1 MKKLFGCILSLV
13 VAVMLV
19 FTPAEHVYA
28 QGLGLSVSSSSVAV
42 GKTVKVTVSMPSG
55 YFGTVVISSSD
66 EGVLS
71 NGGDGVAN
79 IGDAAGYPTSQSFSF
94 TAKAAGSCTIKAYCT
109 VVGDAE
115 GNDAGGIITG
125 ASTKVTV
132 TSASSNNDSNSNKDN
147 KDNSGSNTGNDNNA
161 NKDNENKEE
170 KKSSNASLGS
180 LVISAGTLSP
190 EFSAATKDY
199 TATVDYSCSSLA
211 VTANPADSKASVTSV
226 TGNDSLEVG
235 ENTVSVVVTA
245 EDGSTSTYNI
255 VVTRRAEDDPENA
268 DKQDN
273 WKKFDINGTEWT
285 MVNDI
290 PEDVV
295 PEGFEHSKTVIDG
308 LEYNTLHGTFGDITL
323 VYLQSESGNGLFVY
337 DAAQNAAYEFVRINS
352 ESHFIVVL
360 LPKVDDVPEGYN
372 EISLS
377 IEGKGVATA
386 YQTKAEKKDDQTK
399 DFYLVY
405 AMNDNGES
413 GWYTYDSVDGT
424 YMRNELSTP
433 TVAQEENDTTKSEL
447 VPGIANKYLVLAA
460 ILVLIIIILLLLL
473 IVSAV
478 KNRKY
483 KAMDYHDDDVDDAA
497 EDVSNEALEE
507 TTDETADEIAD
518 ELEEEVTEEPLDEVA
533 EEAAEESVDEVAEE
547 AAEESVDEVAGEAA
561 EESAGEAAEE
571 TADEAVEE
579 SADEVAE
586 ETAEDAADEQKM
598 ATDENISNASYVGRT
613 VEITPDSKKAVEN
626 ENSEFD
632 LKDDSRQE
640 NVSDTENDADEDALK
655 NQLQMALDGF
665 VNEGNKPSETIDSSA
680 KDDNEDD
687 SEDDDLQFIDLN

>member
-1 MKKLFGCILSLV
+1 MKKITSYILSVLIMTIV
-13 VAVMLV
+13 VFSNKNIVLA
-19 FTPAEHVYA
+19 A
-28 QGLGLSVSSSSVAV
+28 GSISVSAS
-42 GKTVKVTVSMPSG
+42 KTTVKVGDVVTISTSISPGEYGVNATLTKSSGAFEFVEGDNIYSDGGTPNNSIKVKAVS
-55 YFGTVVISSSD
+55 
-66 EGVLS
+66 E
-71 NGGDGVAN
+71 
-79 IGDAAGYPTSQSFSF
+79 
-94 TAKAAGSCTIKAYCT
+94 GSCTFSVRVINAFDDQLKET
-109 VVGDAE
+109 SMSSGSVT
-115 GNDAGGIITG
+115 IT
-125 ASTKVTV
+125 A

-337 DAAQNAAYEFVRINS
+337 DAAQNAAYEYVRINS

-372 EISLS
+372 EVSLS

-424 YMRNELSTP
+424 YMRTELSTP

-460 ILVLIIIILLLLL
+460 ILVLIIIILALLLL
-473 IVSAV
+473 VVIV
-478 KNRKY
+478 KNKKRTANEENDEEDDTKEFDIEENDIE
-483 KAMDYHDDDVDDAA
+483 ANDDDDAQ
-497 EDVSNEALEE
+497 
-507 TTDETADEIAD
+507 
-518 ELEEEVTEEPLDEVA
+518 EP
-533 EEAAEESVDEVAEE
+533 AEESQIDEIQEP
-547 AAEESVDEVAGEAA
+547 AEESQVDEIREPA
-561 EESAGEAAEE
+561 EESG
-571 TADEAVEE
+571 EE
-579 SADEVAE
+579 SQIAE
-586 ETAEDAADEQKM
+586 ILES
-598 ATDENISNASYVGRT
+598 DENMGSTEASDASYVGRT
-613 VEITPDSKKAVEN
+613 VEITSDLKKTAENEKTDFDSKEASN
-626 ENSEFD
+626 
-632 LKDDSRQE
+632 QE
-640 NVSDTENDADEDALK
+640 NAADDDTLK
-655 NQLQMALDGF
+655 NQVQMALDGF
-665 VNEGNKPSETIDSSA
+665 VNDGNKPSETIDSSA

>member
-13 VAVMLV
+13 MAVMLV

-28 QGLGLSVSSSSVAV
+28 QGLGLSVSSSSVTV

-55 YFGTVVISSSD
+55 YFGTVVIKSSND
-66 EGVLS
+66 GVLS
-71 NGGDGVAN
+71 YGGDAVTN
-79 IGDAAGYPTSQSFSF
+79 IGDAVEGYPTSQSFSF
-94 TAKAAGSCTIKAYCT
+94 TAKGAGSCTIKAYCT

-115 GNDAGGIITG
+115 GNDAGGTITG

-295 PEGFEHSKTVIDG
+295 PEGFEHSKTVIEG

-337 DAAQNAAYEFVRINS
+337 DAAQNAAYEYVRINS

-372 EISLS
+372 EVSLS

-424 YMRNELSTP
+424 YMRTELGTP

-483 KAMDYHDDDVDDAA
+483 KAMDYHDDDDDVDDAA

-533 EEAAEESVDEVAEE
+533 EEAAEESVDEVA
-547 AAEESVDEVAGEAA
+547 GEAA

-579 SADEVAE
+579 PADEVAE
-586 ETAEDAADEQKM
+586 ETAEGAADEQKM

-655 NQLQMALDGF
+655 NQLQMAL

>member
-1 MKKLFGCILSLV
+1 MRRIRSIILTMMLILTTTLFSRVPVLAAANISVSVNKSNVKVGDTVTVTLSI
-13 VAVMLV
+13 
-19 FTPAEHVYA
+19 TSGYGA
-28 QGLGLSVSSSSVAV
+28 QGVLKKSSGVLG
-42 GKTVKVTVSMPSG
+42 G
-55 YFGTVVISSSD
+55 SSD
-66 EGVLS
+66 EYFTIGAGV
-71 NGGDGVAN
+71 GDV
-79 IGDAAGYPTSQSFSF
+79 QSFSY
-94 TAKAAGSCTIKAYCT
+94 KATSVGSCTFSIQEPLDDT
-109 VVGDAE
+109 TDVDGGTPSIGVGSA
-115 GNDAGGIITG
+115 T
-125 ASTKVTV
+125 VTV

-147 KDNSGSNTGNDNNA
+147 KDNSGSNTGNDSNA

-211 VTANPADSKASVTSV
+211 VTANPADLKASVTSV

-386 YQTKAEKKDDQTK
+386 YQTKVEKSDDQTK

-405 AMNDNGES
+405 AINDNGES

-424 YMRNELSTP
+424 YMRTELSTP

-460 ILVLIIIILLLLL
+460 ILVLVIVILLLLL

-483 KAMDYHDDDVDDAA
+483 KAMDYHDDVDDAA

-533 EEAAEESVDEVAEE
+533 EEAAEESVDEVA
-547 AAEESVDEVAGEAA
+547 GEAA
-561 EESAGEAAEE
+561 EEP
-571 TADEAVEE
+571 
-579 SADEVAE
+579 ADEVAE
-586 ETAEDAADEQKM
+586 ETAEGAADEQKM

-655 NQLQMALDGF
+655 NQLQRALDGF

-680 KDDNEDD
+680 EDDNEDD

>member
-13 VAVMLV
+13 MAVMLV
-19 FTPAEHVYA
+19 FTPGEHVYA

-55 YFGTVVISSSD
+55 YFGTVVIKSSD
-66 EGVLS
+66 EKVLS

-79 IGDAAGYPTSQSFSF
+79 IGDAVEGYPTSQSFSF
-94 TAKAAGSCTIKAYCT
+94 TAKGAGSCTIKADCT

-115 GNDAGGIITG
+115 GNDAGGTITG

-147 KDNSGSNTGNDNNA
+147 KDNSGSNTGNDSNA

-386 YQTKAEKKDDQTK
+386 YQTKVEKTDDQTK

-460 ILVLIIIILLLLL
+460 ILVLIIIILALLLL
-473 IVSAV
+473 VVIV
-478 KNRKY
+478 KNK
-483 KAMDYHDDDVDDAA
+483 KCTANEENDEEDDTKEFDIEENDIEANDDDDAQ
-497 EDVSNEALEE
+497 ES
-507 TTDETADEIAD
+507 
-518 ELEEEVTEEPLDEVA
+518 
-533 EEAAEESVDEVAEE
+533 AEESQIDEIQEQ
-547 AAEESVDEVAGEAA
+547 AEESQVDEIQEPA
-561 EESAGEAAEE
+561 EESQVDEIREPAEE
-571 TADEAVEE
+571 SGEE
-579 SADEVAE
+579 SQIAE
-586 ETAEDAADEQKM
+586 ILGS
-598 ATDENISNASYVGRT
+598 DENTESTEASDASYVGRT
-613 VEITPDSKKAVEN
+613 VEITSDLKKTAENEKSDFDSKEASN
-626 ENSEFD
+626 
-632 LKDDSRQE
+632 QE
-640 NVSDTENDADEDALK
+640 NAADDDTLK
-655 NQLQMALDGF
+655 NQVQMALDGF
-665 VNEGNKPSETIDSSA
+665 VNEENKPSETIDSSA